1 MLGRFE
7 VRKIV
12 DMELSLIK
20 QEPFSSR
27 NVQNC
32 KGVCVCVCVGED
44 LNMKAR
50 INSKTNYR
58 NMI

>member
-20 QEPFSSR
+20 PEPFSSR

-32 KGVCVCVCVGED
+32 KGVCGCVGGG

-58 NMI
+58 DMI